1 MAKKIEILG
10 AGCAR
15 CKQTAK
21 VMEMAAKELGID
33 AVVEKVEDIEEII
46 KRGITATPAVAVNG
60 KIVLAGRIPNMAEAK
75 KILSEN

>member
-10 AGCAR
+10 AGCAK

-21 VMEMAAKELGID
+21 VMEIAAKELGID

-46 KRGITATPAVAVNG
+46 KRGITATPVVAVNG
-60 KIVLAGRIPNMAEAK
+60 KIVLAGRVPNMAEAK